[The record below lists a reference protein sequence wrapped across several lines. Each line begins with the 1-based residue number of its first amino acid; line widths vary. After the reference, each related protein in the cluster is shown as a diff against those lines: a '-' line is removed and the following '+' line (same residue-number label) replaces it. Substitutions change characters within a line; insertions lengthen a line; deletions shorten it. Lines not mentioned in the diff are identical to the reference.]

1 MKVNRTF
8 FLTVLCALA
17 WLSGGQASAA
27 EAYLRKSQ
35 AALAGGLYLQA
46 LEQAEAAYEAGV
58 QPGAAAF
65 VMARAAD
72 LGNMAKGRTEQLYLT
87 ALDHAQDKAPVL
99 GYLTV
104 FYLQT
109 GQTGKAAQSKAAFTA
124 LCRYNCSG
132 FTHQFRAMT
141 ANRRR

>member
-1 MKVNRTF
+1 MR
-8 FLTVLCALA
+8 
-17 WLSGGQASAA
+17 Q
-27 EAYLRKSQ
+27 SQ

-99 GYLTV
+99 GHLTV

-109 GQTGKAAQSKAAFTA
+109 GQTGKATQSEAAFTA

-132 FTHQFRAMT
+132 FRHQFRAMK